1 MNVFDTMLFVWREIY
16 DKLHLTVDVKEFKRV
31 VVIKK
36 IKFWWI
42 LLYTNCY

>member
-1 MNVFDTMLFVWREIY
+1 MNVFDTVLLVWREIY

-31 VVIKK
+31 VIKK

-42 LLYTNCY
+42 LLYTDCY